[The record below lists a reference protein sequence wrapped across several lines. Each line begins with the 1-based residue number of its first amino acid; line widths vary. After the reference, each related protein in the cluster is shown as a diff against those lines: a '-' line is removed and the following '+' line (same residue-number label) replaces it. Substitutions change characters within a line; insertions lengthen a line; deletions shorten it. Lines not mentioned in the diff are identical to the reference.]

1 MVSTDTAGV
10 TSGSSWSLSTR
21 PWSRVGA
28 IAAVVASGV
37 PRRVLSM
44 GGRLVLFVGG
54 SIAIAIAVGLMFWN
68 DFGPGPFDVLV
79 GAIHQRTGLP
89 LAGALWVVVG
99 VLASIAWALGRRPG
113 PGTLI
118 GPLLVG
124 PVMQF
129 VVTVLEPVERPA
141 SIVAKLLVHA
151 ASIVL
156 IGLGAGSL
164 IVSGL
169 GAGTGELLA
178 AAASD
183 RTGRPEAR
191 VRAAFEIAWLTLGIV
206 LGGPIGVGTV
216 IVAVAIGPAVAT
228 GYRLVDTA
236 VSRTRPTT
244 INPAPAALTLPC
256 PSPSTREPTSAA
268 ISTLDSRSA
277 AT

>member
-1 MVSTDTAGV
+1 MV
-10 TSGSSWSLSTR
+10 
-21 PWSRVGA
+21 
-28 IAAVVASGV
+28 AAGV
-37 PRRVLSM
+37 PRRVLSF
-44 GGRLVLFVGG
+44 GGRVLLFVAG
-54 SIAIAIAVGLMFWN
+54 SIAIAVAVGVMFWN
-68 DFGPGPFDVLV
+68 DIGPGPFDVFV
-79 GAIHQRTGLP
+79 GAVHERTGLP
-89 LAGALWVVVG
+89 LAVALWVVVG
-99 VLASIAWALGRRPG
+99 VLVAIAWALGRRPG

-124 PVMQF
+124 PVLQF
-129 VVTVLEPVERPA
+129 VVTVLESVDRPDELF
-141 SIVAKLLVHA
+141 VALLVQA
-151 ASIVL
+151 MAIVL

-191 VRAAFEIAWLTLGIV
+191 VRGAFEIAWLLLGIV